1 MEEARARGDRPPDAA
16 LERPPMKDPDLAA
29 IKVLLVDDD
38 EHMLLLLNTMLN
50 RLGMRDVRRS
60 AGVAEA
66 IKELQHAPADVVI
79 TDLHMSPLSGIDL
92 VREIR
97 QGDSLGW
104 RDIRILMITGQPDLR
119 HVEEAVRGG
128 IDDFLVKPISPET
141 LYARIVA
148 VLKRREPRQSTEG
161 GDRREPIPTA

>member
-79 TDLHMSPLSGIDL
+79 TGTCCRCPASTRCGKRNYDCSSGATSAS
-92 VREIR
+92 R
-97 QGDSLGW
+97 
-104 RDIRILMITGQPDLR
+104 MITGQPDLR
-119 HVEEAVRGG
+119 HVEERWGG
-128 IDDFLVKPISPET
+128 IDDFLVS
-141 LYARIVA
+141 
-148 VLKRREPRQSTEG
+148 
-161 GDRREPIPTA
+161 

>member
-1 MEEARARGDRPPDAA
+1 
-16 LERPPMKDPDLAA
+16 MKDPDLAA